1 MAPVIVDEMFDAIV
15 RINKMNHTPIIIV
28 EQNAFMAMSI
38 SDRTYVLENGHVAMS
53 GESKKL
59 LESPEIKKA
68 YLGG

>member
-1 MAPVIVDEMFDAIV
+1 MFDAIV

-38 SDRTYVLENGHVAMS
+38 SDRTYVLENGRVAMS

-59 LESPEIKKA
+59 LESSEIKKA